1 MDWVLL
7 PTDALFFCLLA
18 LAVVYAV
25 RVARDPLQR
34 APWRAVFRQRTAAA
48 SAVVLAAF
56 VLVALLDS
64 LHFRGGAPGGS
75 SGAAYSGQVVSVLDR
90 VLDPLRNGT
99 ERTYSAPFAT
109 HAFVKEPVELPDG
122 RVVRLY
128 PRLRHG
134 GHHLAGPGA
143 GRGADIALRTV
154 AGLALGLGAW
164 LPLALG
170 TLWWRARRAGRPI
183 GEVISRVLRGRTVMP
198 WRTVLVT
205 WAVVFATVGV
215 LGSLSLNYHVLGTD
229 KVGEDVLYQ
238 TIKSIRT
245 GLLIGTLTTLV
256 MLPFALV
263 LGLAA
268 GYFRGWIDDLVQY
281 LYTTLS
287 SVPAVLLIAAAAL
300 MMDVYMANHPEAFA
314 SVVERADARLLFL
327 CLILGVT
334 SWTNLCRLL
343 RAETLKL
350 RELAYVEAAVALG
363 VSAPRILRRHVLPNV
378 MHIVVISVILDFSAL
393 VLAEAVLSYIQIGV
407 DPTTYSWGNM
417 INSAR
422 LELAREPPVWWTLLA
437 AMLFMFALVLCAN
450 LFSDAVQTAFD
461 PRRSGALR

>member
-7 PTDALFFCLLA
+7 PTDALFFGLLA
-18 LAVVYAV
+18 LALVYGL
-25 RVARDPLQR
+25 RVARDPVQR
-34 APWRAVFRQRTAAA
+34 TPWRAVFRRPTAAA

-56 VLVALLDS
+56 VLVAVLDS
-64 LHFRGGAPGGS
+64 LHWRSGAPGGD
-75 SGAAYSGQVVSVLDR
+75 SGAAYSGEVVSVLDR
-90 VLDPLRNGT
+90 LLAPLRNGT
-99 ERTYSAPFAT
+99 EKTYSAPFAT
-109 HAFVKEPVELPDG
+109 HGFVKETVALDGG
-122 RVVRLY
+122 RVVRVY

-134 GHHLAGPGA
+134 GGGLADPGE
-143 GRGADIALRTV
+143 RGGDIARRAALGTV
-154 AGLALGLGAW
+154 LGLAAW
-164 LPLALG
+164 LPLALSALG
-170 TLWWRARRAGRPI
+170 WRARSAGRPLA
-183 GEVISRVLRGRTVMP
+183 EVARRVARGRTVMP
-198 WRTVLVT
+198 WRTVLITGALVC
-205 WAVVFATVGV
+205 VTVGV
-215 LGSLSLNYHVLGTD
+215 LGALSLNYHVFGTD

-256 MLPFALV
+256 MLPFAVV

-268 GYFRGWIDDLVQY
+268 GYFRGWVDDVVQY

-314 SVVERADARLLFL
+314 SVTERADARLLFL
-327 CLILGVT
+327 CLILGIT
-334 SWTNLCRLL
+334 SWTSLCRLL

-363 VSAPRILRRHVLPNV
+363 ASAPRILRRHVLPNV
-378 MHIVVISVILDFSAL
+378 MHIVVISVVLDFSAL

-437 AMLFMFALVLCAN
+437 AMVFMFLLVLCAN
-450 LFSDAVQTAFD
+450 LFSDAVQAAFD
-461 PRRSGALR
+461 PRRRGGAW

>member
-1 MDWVLL
+1 
-7 PTDALFFCLLA
+7 
-18 LAVVYAV
+18 
-25 RVARDPLQR
+25 
-34 APWRAVFRQRTAAA
+34 
-48 SAVVLAAF
+48 
-56 VLVALLDS
+56 
-64 LHFRGGAPGGS
+64 
-75 SGAAYSGQVVSVLDR
+75 
-90 VLDPLRNGT
+90 
-99 ERTYSAPFAT
+99 
-109 HAFVKEPVELPDG
+109 
-122 RVVRLY
+122 
-128 PRLRHG
+128 
-134 GHHLAGPGA
+134 
-143 GRGADIALRTV
+143 
-154 AGLALGLGAW
+154 
-164 LPLALG
+164 
-170 TLWWRARRAGRPI
+170 
-183 GEVISRVLRGRTVMP
+183 MP
-198 WRTVLVT
+198 WRTVLGTSALLFV
-205 WAVVFATVGV
+205 AVGV
-215 LGSLSLNYHVLGTD
+215 LGALSLGYHVFGTD

-238 TIKSIRT
+238 TVKSIRT

-268 GYFRGWIDDLVQY
+268 GYFRGWIDDVVQY

-314 SVVERADARLLFL
+314 SVTERADARLLFL
-327 CLILGVT
+327 CLILGIT
-334 SWTNLCRLL
+334 SWTGLCRLL

-378 MHIVVISVILDFSAL
+378 MHIVVISVVLDFSAL

-422 LELAREPPVWWTLLA
+422 LELAREPPVWWALA
-437 AMLFMFALVLCAN
+437 ASMVFMFTLVLCAN

-461 PRRSGALR
+461 PRRSGGLR

>member
-7 PTDALFFCLLA
+7 PTDALFFALLA
-18 LAVVYAV
+18 LAVAYAI

-34 APWRAVFRQRTAAA
+34 APWRMVFRQRTAAA
-48 SAVVLAAF
+48 SVVVLTVF
-56 VLVALLDS
+56 VLVAALDS
-64 LHFRGGAPGGS
+64 VHWRGGSPGGA
-75 SGAAYSGQVVSVLDR
+75 SGAAYSGEVISVLDR
-90 VLDPLRNGT
+90 ILDPLRNGT
-99 ERTYSAPFAT
+99 EKTYSAPFAT
-109 HAFVKEPVELPDG
+109 HGFVKEPVELADG
-122 RVVRLY
+122 HVVRVY
-128 PRLRHG
+128 PRLRYG
-134 GHHLAGPGA
+134 GRALSDPEADRA
-143 GRGADIALRTV
+143 ADIARRVLV
-154 AGLALGLGAW
+154 GVLAGLAAW
-164 LPLALG
+164 LPLALLAMG
-170 TLWWRARRAGRPI
+170 WRARHAQRPMA
-183 GEVISRVLRGRTVMP
+183 EVLRRVIRGHTVMP
-198 WRTVLVT
+198 WRTVLISSGLVF
-205 WAVVFATVGV
+205 VVVGV
-215 LGSLSLNYHVLGTD
+215 LASLGLNYHVFGTD

-245 GLLIGTLTTLV
+245 GLIIGTLTTLV

-300 MMDVYMANHPEAFA
+300 MMDVHMANHPEAFD
-314 SVVERADARLLFL
+314 SVAERADARLLFL
-327 CLILGVT
+327 CLILGIT
-334 SWTNLCRLL
+334 SWTSLCRLL
-343 RAETLKL
+343 RAETLKV
-350 RELAYVEAAVALG
+350 RELTYVEAAVALG
-363 VSAPRILRRHVLPNV
+363 VRSPRILRRHVLPNV
-378 MHIVVISVILDFSAL
+378 MHIVVISVVLDFSAL

-422 LELAREPPVWWTLLA
+422 LELAREPPVWWALMA
-437 AMLFMFALVLCAN
+437 AMVFMFTLVLCAN